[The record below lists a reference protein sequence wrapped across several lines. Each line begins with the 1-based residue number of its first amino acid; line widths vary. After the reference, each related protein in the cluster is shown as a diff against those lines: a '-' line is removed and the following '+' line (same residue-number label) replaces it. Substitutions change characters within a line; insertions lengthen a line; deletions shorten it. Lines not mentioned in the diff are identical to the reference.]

1 MFYTKGIK
9 PIFII
14 RKKELNYFC
23 SLNYLNEGNNLHI
36 INYSVNKNNEIKN
49 GINELLKFLKKIN
62 YQNLIIDLYYE
73 NINDNKEIDNIFREL
88 KFNKLENLEGGI
100 SKNEI
105 Y

>member
-36 INYSVNKNNEIKN
+36 TNYSVN
-49 GINELLKFLKKIN
+49 
-62 YQNLIIDLYYE
+62 QND
-73 NINDNKEIDNIFREL
+73 
-88 KFNKLENLEGGI
+88 
-100 SKNEI
+100 
-105 Y
+105 

>member
-1 MFYTKGIK
+1 MAFNIKDNLMFYTKGIK

-62 YQNLIIDLYYE
+62 YQNLTIDLYKY
-73 NINDNKEIDNIFREL
+73 K
-88 KFNKLENLEGGI
+88 
-100 SKNEI
+100 
-105 Y
+105 